1 MSPCIYHVA
10 YLIVNS
16 VIPFLADNRIL
27 LQTFIDQETVGLVK
41 EKLQI
46 QEEMTK
52 KQAGLK
58 KQLEENLKEIAALED
73 KSL

>member
-52 KQAGLK
+52 KQVK
-58 KQLEENLKEIAALED
+58 KIPEEGRPLVCMFAHR
-73 KSL
+73 